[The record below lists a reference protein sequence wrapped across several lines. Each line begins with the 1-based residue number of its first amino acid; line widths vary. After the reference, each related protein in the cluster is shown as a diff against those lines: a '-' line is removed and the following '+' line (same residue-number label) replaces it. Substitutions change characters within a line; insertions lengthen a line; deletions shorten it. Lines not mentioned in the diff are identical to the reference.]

1 MSYIEFEKS
10 RKDED
15 WAMLDLHSHK
25 HYEIYFLSKGNRSF
39 FLADSLYKIN
49 APTLVVIPPNAVH
62 KTEGQSFERH
72 NVNVSE
78 EYLSAYEKHVLDEI
92 ALKFIK
98 LTPQESKTLST
109 VLNDAYSIDAHEKF
123 SQEKY
128 KAVFSYFIHLLSNL
142 SVDLEQPKANFKNAI
157 PPLYLK
163 ILDYLNT
170 HFAENITLDVLSKA
184 FFIPKPTLTY
194 NFKKH
199 VGKSPI
205 DFLVDIR
212 LAKAKQMLV
221 SSKKKLEE
229 IAFLNGFSSANYFG
243 LIFKKREGL
252 APSSYRK
259 NQIAKQY

>member
-15 WAMLDLHSHK
+15 WAMLDLHSHS

-39 FLADSLYKIN
+39 FLANSLYKIN

-78 EYLSAYEKHVLDEI
+78 KYLGSYEKHVLDEI

-98 LTPQESKTLST
+98 LTPQESRMLTT
-109 VLNDAYSIDAHEKF
+109 VLNDAYNVLPHSKF
-123 SQEKY
+123 ATEKY
-128 KAVFSYFIHLLSNL
+128 RAIFSYFVHLLSSL
-142 SVDLEQPKANFKNAI
+142 SIDIEQSKANFKNAI

-163 ILDYLNT
+163 ILDFLNT
-170 HFAENITLDVLSKA
+170 NFADNITLEVLSKM

-194 NFKKH
+194 NFKKY

-205 DFLVDIR
+205 DFLVDVR
-212 LAKAKQMLV
+212 LTKAKQMLV
-221 SSKKKLEE
+221 STKKGLEE

-252 APSSYRK
+252 SPSAYRK

>member
-1 MSYIEFEKS
+1 MSYVEFEKS

-92 ALKFIK
+92 ALKFIN
-98 LTPQESKTLST
+98 LSPQESKSLLS
-109 VLNDAYSIDAHEKF
+109 VLNDAYAVDKHSKF
-123 SQEKY
+123 SNEKL
-128 KAVFSYFIHLLSNL
+128 KSVFSYFIFLLNGL
-142 SVDLEQPKANFKNAI
+142 KVDIQQPKANFKNAI

-170 HFAENITLDVLSKA
+170 HYSENITLDVLA
-184 FFIPKPTLTY
+184 ERFFIPKPTLTY
-194 NFKKH
+194 NFKKF